1 MVSDQ
6 YSIRAETGG
15 NRLDRF
21 LALHFPRVSR
31 SRLQWLVRNGFVK
44 VNDLTLKPSSLLKAG
59 DLVDVVLPVPE
70 PIGLFPEEIPL
81 DVVYQ
86 DSDLMVVEKPPGLAV
101 HPGPGHPK
109 HTLVNAL
116 MSLCDNLSSVGGD
129 LRPGI
134 VHRLDK
140 DTSGLM
146 VVAKNDR
153 SHKNLAFQLKER
165 TVSKR
170 YLALVTGNPASTT
183 GVIEAR
189 LARDPIHRKRFSVS
203 LNGRDAVTH
212 YVVKDS
218 LQGFSLLEVT
228 PVTGRTHQ
236 IRVHLSSIGH
246 PIVGDSVYNRRKVTF
261 LRRQFLHASFLSFDH
276 PSSGHLMEFV
286 SELPYDLRQALE
298 IAGS

>member
-1 MVSDQ
+1 M
-6 YSIRAETGG
+6 T
-15 NRLDRF
+15 
-21 LALHFPRVSR
+21 
-31 SRLQWLVRNGFVK
+31 
-44 VNDLTLKPSSLLKAG
+44 
-59 DLVDVVLPVPE
+59 
-70 PIGLFPEEIPL
+70 PEEIPL

-116 MSLCDNLSSVGGD
+116 MSLCDNLSSIGGD

-153 SHKNLAFQLKER
+153 SHKSLAFQLKER

-170 YLALVTGNPASTT
+170 YLALVTGNPTSTT

-189 LARDPIHRKRFSVS
+189 LSRDPIHRKRFSVS
-203 LNGRDAVTH
+203 LNGREAVTH

-218 LQGFSLLEVT
+218 LKGFSLLEVR

-246 PIVGDSVYNRRKVTF
+246 PIVGDQLYNRRRVTF
-261 LRRQFLHASFLSFDH
+261 LQRQFLHASYLSFDH
-276 PSSGHLMEFV
+276 PSSGQLMEFA
-286 SELPYDLRQALE
+286 SKLPEDLRYALKHAE
-298 IAGS
+298 S